1 MTHIHTDSNARLY
14 IIKYQINNSKTW
26 VSMRRRSDTGEPNQ
40 RFSRKWDFIWTSKFL
55 ISDKKGKGSPVMETG
70 LTKEYIPAR
79 LYNMDTKISSSF
91 IHSINFYWAP
101 IARRQASQ
109 VALVVKNL
117 LQCRRRKKLELD
129 PWTRKI
135 PWRRKWQPIPVFSPG
150 KFHVQRSLA
159 GYSSWGC
166 RESDTTEW
174 LNVGTMLILQSR
186 HLGGLYKV
194 YIFQKDYWKIR
205 LGQRQ
210 PGIDLRQNWM
220 LG

>member
-1 MTHIHTDSNARLY
+1 MGEHEKKEWYWWTKSKVFQEMRLY
-14 IIKYQINNSKTW
+14 LDLKVFDKWQERERKSSHGNWPDQGVYSSQAIQY
-26 VSMRRRSDTGEPNQ
+26 GHENQ
-40 RFSRKWDFIWTSKFL
+40 L
-55 ISDKKGKGSPVMETG
+55 I
-70 LTKEYIPAR
+70 
-79 LYNMDTKISSSF
+79 

-117 LQCRRRKKLELD
+117 LQCRRRKRLELD